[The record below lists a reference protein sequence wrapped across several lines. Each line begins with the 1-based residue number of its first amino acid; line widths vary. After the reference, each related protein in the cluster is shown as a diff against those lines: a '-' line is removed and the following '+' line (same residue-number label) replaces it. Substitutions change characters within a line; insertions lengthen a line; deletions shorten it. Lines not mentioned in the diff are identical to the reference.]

1 MNRDTHLLRRLRLRR
16 YSASNSSGAAFFY
29 HGNIEPSE
37 RVAVVLSAVRRS
49 DGRLGHWCRVE
60 RETDA
65 APLAD
70 VFAVRR
76 DAVRCDRRAAGSGL
90 SPSPSPRMQ

>member
-90 SPSPSPRMQ
+90 SPLPSPRVQ